1 MVKVAILGFGT
12 VGSGVYEIIKTN
24 TTGLRR
30 KSGSDIEIKYI
41 LDIREFDDHPE
52 KHLFTKN
59 YDDILN
65 DEEVKVVIEVMG
77 GLHPAYEFSK
87 AALSAGKHVVTS
99 NKELVATYGTELLN
113 IAKEK
118 GVNYLFEASVA
129 GGIPILRPINQCLAA
144 NDIEKVYGI
153 LNGTTNFILTKMFKE
168 GADFADALSEAQA
181 LGYAERNPEADV
193 EGHDA
198 RRKIAIL
205 ASLASGIFVDY
216 NDVPTEGIT
225 KITKNDVA
233 FAAKMDSVIKL
244 VGYAELKD
252 GKVYARVAPMV
263 IPCAHQMSDVNDVF
277 NAVMIHGNFVDDLMF
292 YGRGAGKLPTA
303 SAVVADVVDAV
314 KHIERRI
321 RLMWKMP
328 EGNIM
333 VDPTKVPT
341 QYMVR
346 TTNKALVES
355 FAGASVIGELN
366 GEFAFVTADMTEAE
380 LFAKLGEN
388 DSFIRLLPKA

>member
-24 TTGLRR
+24 ATGLKR
-30 KSGSDIEIKYI
+30 KSGSDIEVKYI
-41 LDIREFDDHPE
+41 LDIRDFDEHPE
-52 KHLFTKN
+52 KQLFTKN
-59 YDDILN
+59 FDNILN
-65 DEEVKVVIEVMG
+65 DSEVRVVVETMG

-87 AALSAGKHVVTS
+87 AALLAGMHVVTS

-113 IAKEK
+113 IAKEQ
-118 GVNYLFEASVA
+118 GTNYLFEASVG

-153 LNGTTNFILTKMFKE
+153 LNGTTNYILTKMFKE
-168 GADFADALSEAQA
+168 GADFSDALSEAQA

-216 NDVPTEGIT
+216 NDIPTEGIT

-244 VGYAELKD
+244 VGYAELKN
-252 GKVYARVAPMV
+252 GTVYARVAPMV

-321 RLMWKMP
+321 RLMWKVP

-333 VDPTKVPT
+333 VDPMAVPT

-346 TTNKALVES
+346 TTNKALAKS
-355 FAGASVIGELN
+355 FSGASVIGELD
-366 GEFAFVTADMTEAE
+366 GEVAFVTADITETE
-380 LFAKLGEN
+380 LLAKLGEN